1 MNSWVWPRIMMEA
14 QTHGYLL
21 RFGPGGGTPV
31 APPLVHQLRPSAS
44 QPTRNSSA
52 VRSVRLAVQRHI
64 NGIEGL
70 WSDAKE
76 HFRKYHG
83 VSRQYFPLYL

>member
-1 MNSWVWPRIMMEA
+1 MDTCSDSVHVVEHR
-14 QTHGYLL
+14 L
-21 RFGPGGGTPV
+21 RHRLCISCGHP
-31 APPLVHQLRPSAS
+31 HRS
-44 QPTRNSSA
+44 QSGIR
-52 VRSVRLAVQRHI
+52 VRCAACGWRYQRHI